1 LDEPIGETGK
11 EPDMKHLT
19 PHSRPVRVARADDD
33 AGALFIQIWA
43 TMFVWILMMGL
54 SGGK

>member
-1 LDEPIGETGK
+1 
-11 EPDMKHLT
+11 MKHLT
-19 PHSRPVRVARADDD
+19 PHSKPIRVARADDD

-43 TMFVWILMMGL
+43 SVFVWILMMGL

>member
-1 LDEPIGETGK
+1 
-11 EPDMKHLT
+11 MKHLK
-19 PHSRPVRVARADDD
+19 PHSKPDRVARADDS

-43 TMFVWILMMGL
+43 AVFVWILMMGL